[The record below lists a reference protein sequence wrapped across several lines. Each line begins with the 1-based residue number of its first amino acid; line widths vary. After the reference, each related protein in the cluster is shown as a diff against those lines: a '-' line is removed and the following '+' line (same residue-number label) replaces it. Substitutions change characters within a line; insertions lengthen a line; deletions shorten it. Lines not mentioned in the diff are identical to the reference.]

1 MKLKVLIIDD
11 DKDFCSLLTEVLE
24 KNDCAVKSHYEAKN
38 VLEAV
43 KGFEPNVILLD
54 VVMPNKSGLEI
65 LKEIKASTPNIPV
78 MMVSSREDAKI
89 IVTAM
94 KAGATD
100 YIPKSVGNEELISKI
115 RKIHEMTMIK
125 DTEDKLVTCSEIIG
139 NSNSTKN
146 LINMIGIVAQS
157 DMPVF
162 LKGESGTGKSF
173 VAEIIHKYSKRK
185 SGPFATINCPAIS
198 PMLLESELFGHE
210 KGSFTGAIKTTE
222 GKFDIADGGTV
233 FLDEIGCLT
242 TDLQVKILRVIQNK
256 EFEKVGGLKTK
267 KVDVRIIAATNMDL
281 EKGIK
286 DGQFRDDLYYRLN
299 VLPIYIPP
307 LRERKQDIPLLV
319 EQFLKL
325 ATEKENKKFNALSN
339 EVMDVLTS
347 YEWPGNI
354 RELENSIQR
363 AVVVGKEPNLK
374 ASDFS
379 LTASLRT
386 NVTPGK
392 EKVSFTSLKDME
404 YDDLVDALKGS
415 SGNVSQAAKILGI
428 SRVALYRRM
437 KKHGIGLKG

>member
-24 KNDCAVKSHYEAKN
+24 KNDCEVKSHYEAKN

-43 KGFEPNVILLD
+43 KGFEPNVVLLD

-65 LKEIKASTPNIPV
+65 LTQIKASTPNIPV

-89 IVTAM
+89 IVNTM

-125 DTEDKLVTCSEIIG
+125 DTENKLVTCSEIIG

-185 SGPFATINCPAIS
+185 DGPFATINCPAIS

-286 DGQFRDDLYYRLN
+286 EGQFRDDLYYRLN

-319 EQFLKL
+319 DQFLKL
-325 ATEKENKKFNALSN
+325 AAEKENKKFNSLSN
-339 EVMDVLTS
+339 EAMDVLTS

-363 AVVVGKEPNLK
+363 AVVIGKEPNLK

-379 LTASLRT
+379 LTASSRGEI
-386 NVTPGK
+386 TPGK

-415 SGNVSQAAKILGI
+415 SGNVSQAAKTLGI

-437 KKHGIGLKG
+437 KKHGIGLKS